1 MHILTLT
8 EFPTST
14 EYCPVFIQP
23 CVEFLRSHEN
33 DGCAV
38 AVTADGRIIATS
50 TAWIDE
56 LMFLQ
61 RLTFQVQQ
69 HYDQVTWWQAPLDFL
84 RNFILDADGACRH
97 QIVAENTEK
106 YASLAQQALIGI
118 LQDAIEK
125 QASDVHLQCRGD
137 DVAVTFRIHGLLK
150 PQGHRNRVFISEVM
164 AAAFNTQ
171 ADDNQELFHEHRIC
185 AASFTVPLDAPFGQV
200 RVRAQQ
206 STCQSGYT
214 VTLRIQQAISTE
226 AASFSDL
233 GFNPEAQRYLL
244 NFSKLSDGLVIFAGP
259 TGHGKTTSLASF
271 NRLFP
276 TSRKVISLED
286 PIEIIQPNIEQKYI
300 AETSAPGSFSRMV
313 KIVLREDP
321 DILAISEIRD
331 AETAAAAVTASL
343 TGHLVVSTLHASSPP
358 AVLSRLNDLNVD
370 VTSLIQNQVLKAVVV
385 QRLVPVL
392 CCKCSLKGSNEFIE
406 GVRELNSV
414 GCVSCSFLGTSGRAL
429 IAEVIAYEEVI
440 NAAGIVT
447 ECAKPV
453 AVTGTLAEQ
462 AYERLLAGEIAF
474 DHALEYI
481 PGFLSYY
488 RSKLSH
494 EIAHV

>member
-1 MHILTLT
+1 MRIRTLT
-8 EFPTST
+8 DFPAST
-14 EYCPVFIQP
+14 EYCPVFIHS

-38 AVTADGRIIATS
+38 AVTANGRIIASS
-50 TAWIDE
+50 TAWVDE
-56 LMFLQ
+56 FMFLQ
-61 RLTFQVQQ
+61 RLTFQMQQ

-97 QIVAENTEK
+97 QIVAENAEK

-125 QASDVHLQCRGD
+125 QASDVHLQCRGE

-185 AASFTVPLDAPFGQV
+185 AASFTVPLDAPFGSV

-226 AASFSDL
+226 AASFSEL
-233 GFNPEAQRYLL
+233 GFTPEAQHYLL

-343 TGHLVVSTLHASSPP
+343 TGHLVVSTLHASS
-358 AVLSRLNDLNVD
+358 R
-370 VTSLIQNQVLKAVVV
+370 
-385 QRLVPVL
+385 RRFYLV
-392 CCKCSLKGSNEFIE
+392 
-406 GVRELNSV
+406 
-414 GCVSCSFLGTSGRAL
+414 
-429 IAEVIAYEEVI
+429 
-440 NAAGIVT
+440 
-447 ECAKPV
+447 
-453 AVTGTLAEQ
+453 
-462 AYERLLAGEIAF
+462 
-474 DHALEYI
+474 
-481 PGFLSYY
+481 
-488 RSKLSH
+488 
-494 EIAHV
+494 